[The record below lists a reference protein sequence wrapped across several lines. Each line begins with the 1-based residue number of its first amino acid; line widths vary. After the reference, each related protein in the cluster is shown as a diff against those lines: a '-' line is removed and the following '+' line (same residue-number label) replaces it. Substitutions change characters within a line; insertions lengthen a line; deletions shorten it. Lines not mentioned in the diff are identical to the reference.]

1 MRFNLFGTNGPGGII
16 TITRAPGDVF
26 YAMSAY
32 CTHNG
37 CIVDPYDPTPGTEK
51 MICYCHNSE
60 FDIQGQYLGGP
71 ASGNLPA
78 YNTAFDGTT
87 LRVEI
92 PNLNFK
98 VNGITP
104 ATAVS
109 GIPRFQISFPA
120 KAGGKYRILHTADLT
135 SPPVTVAVA
144 LSAGG
149 AASTTQI
156 NQVSTAVRN
165 VWVPSS
171 AARGFYM
178 VEMIVTEFP

>member
-1 MRFNLFGTNGPGGII
+1 M
-16 TITRAPGDVF
+16 
-26 YAMSAY
+26 M
-32 CTHNG
+32 CG
-37 CIVDPYDPTPGTEK
+37 CHG
-51 MICYCHNSE
+51 SE

-71 ASGNLPA
+71 ASGSLPA

-135 SPPVTVAVA
+135 SPPVQVSFATTAT
-144 LSAGG
+144 G
-149 AASTTQI
+149 AATATQI
-156 NQVSTAVRN
+156 NQVSNAVRN

-171 AARGFYM
+171 ATRGFFM
-178 VEMIVTEFP
+178 VEMIMTEYP